1 MKIYT
6 RKGDYGETSIFGG
19 ARVRKSTPLI
29 AAYGTLDELSSYIGV
44 CRVHCE
50 DNQEL
55 FDLLKEIQHD
65 LYLIGGHIAGAE
77 ECIPESRI
85 SDLERHIDKYEEALP
100 ELHTFILPS
109 GTLLATHLHVAR
121 AICRR
126 AERKIVAIFE
136 NESAFHTELKY
147 LNRLSDLLFVLARYA
162 NKVAGHKE
170 ERATR

>member
-6 RKGDYGETSIFGG
+6 RAGDYGETSIFGG

-29 AAYGTLDELSSYIGV
+29 AAYGTLDELSSYIGL

-50 DNQEL
+50 DNEEL
-55 FDLLKEIQHD
+55 SGLLKEIQHD
-65 LYLIGGHIAGAE
+65 LYMIGSHIAGAE
-77 ECIPESRI
+77 DCISESRI
-85 SDLERHIDKYEEALP
+85 SELEKIIDRYEEGLP

-109 GTLLATHLHVAR
+109 GTLLAAHLHVAR

-126 AERKIVAIFE
+126 AERKVTAIFE

-147 LNRLSDLLFVLARYA
+147 LNRLSDLLFILARHS

-170 ERATR
+170 ERVIK